1 MSITMTVKIEWVQ
14 KGEDSREV
22 RRQLCN
28 IATGTARARSR
39 CADASPMREAGTR
52 RSAPAARVH
61 GSASPAEIQAA
72 LKRAAP
78 PPQTTLRFKN
88 SARDDAGGPRVVF
101 KAHEARGRQG
111 AKGTLG
117 RGRQSCCLF
126 LKILAAQSRSQSRA
140 TLTECHRA
148 QWEA

>member
-88 SARDDAGGPRVVF
+88 SARADAGGPRGPTQ
-101 KAHEARGRQG
+101 EAR
-111 AKGTLG
+111 A
-117 RGRQSCCLF
+117 SF
-126 LKILAAQSRSQSRA
+126 LKRTKRAADKGRKERWGA
-140 TLTECHRA
+140 GVRVVA
-148 QWEA
+148 YF